1 MVSAISIKCHN
12 LTQMEQVLDD
22 ICIFLLL
29 VTTKGGP
36 AVKRNFKSF
45 KSTEELRIKKIKVV
59 NLVF

>member
-1 MVSAISIKCHN
+1 MVVSAISIKCHN

-45 KSTEELRIKKIKVV
+45 KSTEELRIKR
-59 NLVF
+59 